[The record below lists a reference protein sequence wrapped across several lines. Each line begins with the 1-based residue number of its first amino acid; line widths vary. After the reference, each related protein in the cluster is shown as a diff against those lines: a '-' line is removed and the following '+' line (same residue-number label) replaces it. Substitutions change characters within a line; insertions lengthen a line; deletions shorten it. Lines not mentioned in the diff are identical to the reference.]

1 MKEIT
6 KTLLPLLLLVLVT
19 ATSCGKD
26 EPDGTSDKMQWKAP
40 TDLVQVLEGVY
51 QVPLSGG
58 SFTFI
63 CENCEPMVESLYER
77 GPHVSYEIP
86 GPSHYIEGVWSSVQ
100 CKKKKI
106 NYSYLDFKKIYEYD
120 DLFEIRLQ
128 SKEVLLCLKEG
139 FENDQEKMIDFFI
152 KNVSSNKKLVIIDKR
167 KRA

>member
-1 MKEIT
+1 MKKIA

-19 ATSCGKD
+19 ATSCDKD
-26 EPDGTSDKMQWKAP
+26 EPDGTSGKMQWKAP

-100 CKKKKI
+100 CKKKKVTI
-106 NYSYLDFKKIYEYD
+106 TFSPTTEDEPRVFDIGFTAGDMAYYMHFLQRN
-120 DLFEIRLQ
+120 RLY
-128 SKEVLLCLKEG
+128 
-139 FENDQEKMIDFFI
+139 
-152 KNVSSNKKLVIIDKR
+152 
-167 KRA
+167 

>member
-26 EPDGTSDKMQWKAP
+26 EPDGTSGKMQWKAP

-100 CKKKKI
+100 CKKKKVTI
-106 NYSYLDFKKIYEYD
+106 TFSPTTEDEPRVFDIGFTAGDMAYYMHFLQRN
-120 DLFEIRLQ
+120 RLY
-128 SKEVLLCLKEG
+128 
-139 FENDQEKMIDFFI
+139 
-152 KNVSSNKKLVIIDKR
+152 
-167 KRA
+167 

>member
-26 EPDGTSDKMQWKAP
+26 EPDGTSGKMQWKAP

-63 CENCEPMVESLYER
+63 CENCEPTVESLYER

-100 CKKKKI
+100 CKKKKVTI
-106 NYSYLDFKKIYEYD
+106 TFSPTTEDEPRVFDIGFTAGDMAYYMHFLQRN
-120 DLFEIRLQ
+120 RLY
-128 SKEVLLCLKEG
+128 
-139 FENDQEKMIDFFI
+139 
-152 KNVSSNKKLVIIDKR
+152 
-167 KRA
+167 

>member
-1 MKEIT
+1 MNINLRPMKEIT

-63 CENCEPMVESLYER
+63 CENCEPKVESLYER
-77 GPHVSYEIP
+77 GPHVSYETP

-100 CKKKKI
+100 CKKKKVTI
-106 NYSYLDFKKIYEYD
+106 TFSPTTEDEPRVFDIGFTAGDMAYYMHFLQRN
-120 DLFEIRLQ
+120 RLY
-128 SKEVLLCLKEG
+128 
-139 FENDQEKMIDFFI
+139 
-152 KNVSSNKKLVIIDKR
+152 
-167 KRA
+167 

>member
-1 MKEIT
+1 MKKIA

-26 EPDGTSDKMQWKAP
+26 EPDGTSGKMQWKAP

-63 CENCEPMVESLYER
+63 CENCEPKVESLYER

-100 CKKKKI
+100 CKKKKVTI
-106 NYSYLDFKKIYEYD
+106 TFSPTTEDEPRVFDIGFTAGDMAYYMHFLQRN
-120 DLFEIRLQ
+120 RLY
-128 SKEVLLCLKEG
+128 
-139 FENDQEKMIDFFI
+139 
-152 KNVSSNKKLVIIDKR
+152 
-167 KRA
+167 

>member
-19 ATSCGKD
+19 ATSCDKD
-26 EPDGTSDKMQWKAP
+26 EPDGTSGKMQWKAP

-63 CENCEPMVESLYER
+63 CENCEPKVESLYER
-77 GPHVSYEIP
+77 GLHVSYEIP

-100 CKKKKI
+100 CKKKKVTI
-106 NYSYLDFKKIYEYD
+106 TFSPTTEDEPRVFDIGFTAGDMAYYMHFLQRN
-120 DLFEIRLQ
+120 RLY
-128 SKEVLLCLKEG
+128 
-139 FENDQEKMIDFFI
+139 
-152 KNVSSNKKLVIIDKR
+152 
-167 KRA
+167 

>member
-6 KTLLPLLLLVLVT
+6 KTLLPVLLLVLVT

-26 EPDGTSDKMQWKAP
+26 EPDGTSGKMQWKAP

-100 CKKKKI
+100 CKKKKVTI
-106 NYSYLDFKKIYEYD
+106 TFSPTTEDEPRVFDIGFTAGDMAYYMHFLQRN
-120 DLFEIRLQ
+120 RLY
-128 SKEVLLCLKEG
+128 
-139 FENDQEKMIDFFI
+139 
-152 KNVSSNKKLVIIDKR
+152 
-167 KRA
+167 